1 MRFQLVF
8 FLVFSLTATLAVA
21 QKTLSAKPTKTLFA
35 IKAVDEK
42 TEAELPARF
51 AIRAI
56 LAKKNYAGTSRP
68 GTEYTF
74 MLTRADT
81 LNVVVN
87 VPGYLEAEEVMVVTC
102 DTCANY
108 GYAVQMEKADTVFRN
123 LKEGQAIQLDK
134 VFFDQSSYHL
144 RTESYDQLDK
154 LLRTLQTAPTLKIE
168 IAGHTDNVGDRRL
181 NQLLSEQRAKVI
193 TSYLITRGIPEA
205 RLRHNGYGSSRP
217 AAPNDVEENKR
228 KNRRVEFVVLAK

>member
-1 MRFQLVF
+1 MRLLLFLLVWQTT
-8 FLVFSLTATLAVA
+8 VGVVSA
-21 QKTLSAKPTKTLFA
+21 QKTTLSSKPTNTLFA
-35 IKAVDEK
+35 IKAVDNK
-42 TEAELPARF
+42 TEAELPANF
-51 AIRAI
+51 TIKAV
-56 LAKKNYAGTSRP
+56 LARKDYAGNSKP

-74 MLTRADT
+74 LLTRADT
-81 LNVVVN
+81 LDVIVN

-108 GYAVQMEKADTVFRN
+108 GYAVRMERADTVFRN
-123 LKEGQAIQLDK
+123 LEKGQAIQLDK

-144 RTESYDQLDK
+144 RPESFEQLDK
-154 LLRTLQTAPTLKIE
+154 LLRTLQATPTLRIE

-181 NQLLSEQRAKVI
+181 NQTLSEQRAKI
-193 TSYLITRGIPEA
+193 IANYLITKGIREP
-205 RLRHNGYGSSRP
+205 RLRHNGYGGNHP

>member
-1 MRFQLVF
+1 MRSQFVF
-8 FLVFSLTATLAVA
+8 FFICFLLANPVFA
-21 QKTLSAKPTKTLFA
+21 QKTLSDKPTKTLFA

-42 TEAELPARF
+42 TEAELTARF
-51 AIRAI
+51 TIKAL
-56 LAKKNYAGTSRP
+56 LAKKAYAGSSKP
-68 GTEYTF
+68 GTDYTF
-74 MLTRADT
+74 LLARADT
-81 LNVVVN
+81 LDVVVS

-108 GYAVQMEKADTVFRN
+108 GYAVRMEKADTVFRN
-123 LKEGQAIQLDK
+123 LEKGQAIELDK

-144 RTESYDQLDK
+144 RPESYEQLDK
-154 LLRTLQTAPTLKIE
+154 LLRTLQTTPTLHIE

-193 TSYLITRGIPEA
+193 ASYLTTKGIPDA
-205 RLRHNGYGSSRP
+205 RLRHSGYGSSRP